1 MKDTAELFASLDALK
16 ARLDAHRPLPADIV
30 SQIRQDMRIRFT
42 YHSNAIEGNT
52 LTMSETKA
60 VLEDGITIG
69 GKSLREH
76 LEAVGHSQAIDYLE
90 VLAQGDAALTER
102 TLKDF
107 HSLIL
112 RNIDGIC
119 GFDAQYDCPVAVTLY
134 VDPSAAIPEKMLR
147 DSIEV
152 KEAHML
158 AHGGKVRA
166 IPVHYELKS
175 YDPAAGRI
183 GRREFLDLMFEQT
196 RDLSAPF
203 KHNTETYGDD
213 AKYPKGVYEVE
224 CRGIEKPLIKRSFPY
239 FRGFLSLKEGI
250 TRLDVA
256 LNDEEVPVLRIVYVK
271 SMWDDAK
278 IWNELLN
285 AKVWPVKYKDGTL
298 KDEEPKFTFKT
309 EGHTL

>member
-1 MKDTAELFASLDALK
+1 MKFATPKAGVDSLSVVRIGVEGLHDK
-16 ARLDAHRPLPADIV
+16 M
-30 SQIRQDMRIRFT
+30 DMVYFG
-42 YHSNAIEGNT
+42 A
-52 LTMSETKA
+52 
-60 VLEDGITIG
+60 
-69 GKSLREH
+69 
-76 LEAVGHSQAIDYLE
+76 
-90 VLAQGDAALTER
+90 
-102 TLKDF
+102 
-107 HSLIL
+107 IL

-183 GRREFLDLMFEQT
+183 GRRLMFEQT